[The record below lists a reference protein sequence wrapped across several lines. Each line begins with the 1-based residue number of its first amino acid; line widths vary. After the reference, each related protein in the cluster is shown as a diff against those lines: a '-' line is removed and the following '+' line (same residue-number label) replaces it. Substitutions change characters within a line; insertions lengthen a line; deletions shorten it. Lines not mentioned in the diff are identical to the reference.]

1 MTRFGPFRVKQRYGI
16 HRASEGAVA
25 YARLFAEVALTAG
38 VPVSGTVHAQAMVFF
53 GGVAAID
60 VIVASAASLTAVTP
74 HHPAGAADV
83 VVVNSGS
90 QYGTLVTGYMFVE
103 PASDVG
109 AASSASTSYYQV
121 D

>member
-1 MTRFGPFRVKQRYGI
+1 MSRFGPFRVKQRYGI

-60 VIVASAASLTAVTP
+60 VVVASAASLTAVTP

-83 VVVNSGS
+83 VVNSGS
-90 QYGTLVTGYMFVE
+90 QYGTCVTGYMFVE